1 MLPIEYKGV
10 RLDGSARMDLV
21 VERLVVAEI
30 KSVGRLAPI
39 HRAQLLT
46 YLKLSGHTV
55 GLLINF
61 NVELL
66 RSGVRRLLNG

>member
-1 MLPIEYKGV
+1 
-10 RLDGSARMDLV
+10 MDLV

-30 KSVGRLAPI
+30 KSVDRLAPI

>member
-1 MLPIEYKGV
+1 LAYKGSPLGGHI
-10 RLDGSARMDLV
+10 RLDLLVDNALV
-21 VERLVVAEI
+21 VEVKAIARLN
-30 KSVGRLAPI
+30 PI

-46 YLKLSGHTV
+46 YLRLTGYPV

-66 RSGVRRLLNG
+66 KHGMRRLLNG